1 MHIQSKHIF
10 LSKIVTIVVLSLAG
24 GWLFWQGYYFSS
36 VLVLIGIILLSV
48 SLYNDRKNLI
58 ERMGRMIGGIRHSD
72 FSSHYPS
79 NRSNDELNLL
89 MQEMNEALETF
100 RSRTH
105 NTVMEEA
112 ETKAWQKLISVL
124 THEIMNSIAPIISL
138 SETLSERELVE
149 EADPESYRI
158 MQKAMETI
166 HRRSKGLLSFVE
178 NYRTLTRLPQPVKQP
193 IRMESLL
200 ESIQQLT
207 AANGI
212 HFTWSVYPTQLI
224 LNADKTMVEQLLIN
238 LLKNAHEACNGLS
251 EERIGLKAEMVG
263 DKVEITV
270 SDNGQGISPEAIDKI
285 FIPFYSTKANGSGIG
300 LSLCRQIVVRHRG
313 KISVQSDKTGTRF
326 KIEFPYTENQN

>member
-1 MHIQSKHIF
+1 MNIQSKHIF
-10 LSKIVTIVVLSLAG
+10 LSKIATIVVLSLAG
-24 GWLFWQGYYFSS
+24 GWLFWQEYYFSS
-36 VLVLIGIILLSV
+36 VLILIGIIILAV
-48 SLYNDRKNLI
+48 SLYSDRKNMI
-58 ERMGRMIGGIRHSD
+58 ERMGRMIRGIRHSD
-72 FSSHYPS
+72 FSSHFPS

-105 NTVMEEA
+105 DTVMEEA

-138 SETLSERELVE
+138 SETLSERENQE
-149 EADPESYRI
+149 EAGQREVDPERYRI
-158 MQKAMETI
+158 MQQAMETI

-178 NYRTLTRLPQPVKQP
+178 NYRTLTRLPQPAKQP
-193 IRMESLL
+193 VRMGSLL

-212 HFTWSVYPTQLI
+212 DFSWSVYPTQLI

-238 LLKNAHEACNGLS
+238 LLKNAHEACSGLS
-251 EERIGLKAEMVG
+251 EEKIELKAEMVG

-300 LSLCRQIVVRHRG
+300 LSLCRQIVARHKG
-313 KISVQSDKTGTRF
+313 KISVQSDKSGTRF
-326 KIEFPYTENQN
+326 KIEFP

>member
-1 MHIQSKHIF
+1 MNIQSKHIF
-10 LSKIVTIVVLSLAG
+10 LSKIAAIALLSLAV
-24 GWLFWQGYYFSS
+24 GWLFWQEYYFSS
-36 VLVLIGIILLSV
+36 VLVLTGIILLAV
-48 SLYNDRKNLI
+48 SLYYDRKNLI

-72 FSSHYPS
+72 FSTHFPS

-89 MQEMNEALETF
+89 LQEMNEALETF

-105 NTVMEEA
+105 DSVMEEA

-138 SETLSERELVE
+138 SETLSEQEDQEKVDLER
-149 EADPESYRI
+149 YRI
-158 MQKAMETI
+158 MQQAMETI

-193 IRMESLL
+193 IQMHALL
-200 ESIQQLT
+200 KSIQQLT
-207 AANGI
+207 ASNGI
-212 HFTWSVYPTQLI
+212 DFFWSVYPTQLI

-238 LLKNAHEACNGLS
+238 LLKNAHEACSGLP
-251 EERIGLKAEMVG
+251 EEKIEVKAEMVG

-270 SDNGQGISPEAIDKI
+270 SDNGQGIAPEAIDKI

-300 LSLCRQIVVRHRG
+300 LSLCRQIVARHKG
-313 KISVQSDKTGTRF
+313 KISVQSGKNGTCF
-326 KIEFPYTENQN
+326 KLEFPA

>member
-1 MHIQSKHIF
+1 MNIQSKYIF
-10 LSKIVTIVVLSLAG
+10 LSKIAAIALLSLAV
-24 GWLFWQGYYFSS
+24 GWLFWQEYYFSS
-36 VLVLIGIILLSV
+36 VLVLTGIILLAV
-48 SLYNDRKNLI
+48 SLYYDRKNLI

-72 FSSHYPS
+72 FSTHFPS

-89 MQEMNEALETF
+89 LQEMNEALETF

-105 NTVMEEA
+105 DSVMEEA

-138 SETLSERELVE
+138 SETLSEQEDQEKVDLER
-149 EADPESYRI
+149 YRI
-158 MQKAMETI
+158 MQQAMETI

-193 IRMESLL
+193 IQMHALL
-200 ESIQQLT
+200 KSIQQLT
-207 AANGI
+207 ASNGI
-212 HFTWSVYPTQLI
+212 DFFWSVYPTQLI

-238 LLKNAHEACNGLS
+238 LLKNAHEACSGLP
-251 EERIGLKAEMVG
+251 EEKIEVKAEMVG

-270 SDNGQGISPEAIDKI
+270 SDNGQGIAPEAIDKI

-300 LSLCRQIVVRHRG
+300 LSLCRQIVARHKG
-313 KISVQSDKTGTRF
+313 KISVQSGKNGTCF
-326 KIEFPYTENQN
+326 KLEFPA